1 MKEYL
6 KLNLDIC
13 KNCYKCIRHCPVK
26 AIKFN
31 NNKANIVTDECI
43 LCGNCY
49 LNCPQ
54 GSKEIIDNT
63 GTAKKLISENTYVYA
78 SIAPSFV
85 ANYPGIV

>member
-13 KNCYKCIRHCPVK
+13 KNCYKCIRNCPVK
-26 AIKFN
+26 AIKFSG
-31 NNKANIVTDECI
+31 NKANIITEECI
-43 LCGNCY
+43 LCGHCY

-63 GTAKKLISENTYVYA
+63 DTAKKLIAENPRVYVSCA
-78 SIAPSFV
+78 CKV
-85 ANYPGIV
+85 RLL